1 VSSLSPPYCGR
12 RTGQASGGEISS
24 FGNQVKTQ
32 RVVIFLNLNEI
43 GLTHE
48 TGRVGAVSANL
59 SINLNKTL
67 HKDVLNFLSVQ
78 SILQAVAQED
88 DKRKT
93 FTGLVGTSARLR
105 SV

>member
-1 VSSLSPPYCGR
+1 M
-12 RTGQASGGEISS
+12 
-24 FGNQVKTQ
+24 
-32 RVVIFLNLNEI
+32 FLNLNEI
-43 GLTHE
+43 ELTHE
-48 TGRVGAVSANL
+48 ASRVGAVSADL

-93 FTGLVGTSARLR
+93 FTGLVGTSARLG
-105 SV
+105 SI